1 MKFILVSD
9 LDGALPIGRG
19 GFWAPLVAFR
29 DQFWQPFFAWA
40 APTTVFCGMLLSG
53 CLVGLYQSRPALDT
67 QSRAFAVASVD
78 AIASSWTMGEL
89 AARAIP
95 DLAWSTYAQDAR
107 VFRQL
112 RRLGAPV
119 NAIGCLGNV
128 SIAPSGAKNIV
139 TARYACPMS
148 WPHAQSVA
156 VVSLRKDLD
165 AWKVTGLY
173 VSPPT
178 PLARGSGAAPPSL
191 AQAGP
196 ARPV

>member
-1 MKFILVSD
+1 MKFTLE
-9 LDGALPIGRG
+9 LDQYGALRIRRG

-29 DQFWQPFFAWA
+29 GQFWRPFFAWA
-40 APTTVFCGMLLSG
+40 GPTTVFCSMMLTG
-53 CLVGLYQSRPALDT
+53 CLIGLYQSRPAMDA
-67 QSRAFAVASVD
+67 QSRAFAVASVH
-78 AIASSWTMGEL
+78 AITSSWTMSEFS
-89 AARAIP
+89 ARAIP
-95 DLAWSTYAQDAR
+95 DLAWSAYAQDAK

-119 NAIGCLGNV
+119 NPIGCLGNV
-128 SIAPSGAKNIV
+128 FIAPSGAKNIV
-139 TARYACPMS
+139 TARYACPIS

-165 AWKVTGLY
+165 DWKVTGLY

-178 PLARGSGAAPPSL
+178 PVAHGARAASK

-196 ARPV
+196 GRPV